1 MSLSLQLLTSL
12 SYLANYNIDL
22 GYVCHSNWVHL
33 SWTKVIAK
41 EKIPALF
48 GIVFVIVIVSDT
60 QTVKPSLYTDDE
72 RFFVV
77 HILASWLT
85 WLNIVGDEG
94 HTMLQFLSI
103 KQLPHILELLCS
115 HSSFG
120 HRLTANV
127 FPAYWST
134 VPESHASLQLKW
146 KRTWGIC
153 LAVADFQFPPN
164 SNQKLTA
171 ICGQHPIRK
180 VDNNCQQSSANRP
193 GTIRGL
199 IETSF
204 VNMITKNT
212 ICVNTIF

>member
-120 HRLTANV
+120 HRRTANV

-134 VPESHASLQLKW
+134 VPESHALYNWSEKEPGEFASQWPISSSL
-146 KRTWGIC
+146 RTPIKSW
-153 LAVADFQFPPN
+153 LRYAVN
-164 SNQKLTA
+164 ILSGKSTTIVSN
-171 ICGQHPIRK
+171 R
-180 VDNNCQQSSANRP
+180 QQIDPELLGA
-193 GTIRGL
+193 
-199 IETSF
+199 
-204 VNMITKNT
+204 
-212 ICVNTIF
+212 